1 MTLKR
6 WYSLTCPICGFRF
19 SLQKFRPALKPILYP
34 VQVVTGGG
42 RARGFRVEKYLPW
55 STLPALKHVNAWNS
69 LLCLY
74 GRLAD
79 AYDHFYQVLG
89 FLSPEMR
96 RIPQEFQKPYAGAYR
111 TSLLSEYVQAFASK
125 DLLHDVV
132 EPYSKAGYPD
142 AYAHLLA
149 NPDLGGICNG

>member
-1 MTLKR
+1 MKR

-19 SLQKFRPALKPILYP
+19 PLQKFRPAMKPILYP

-55 STLPALKHVNAWNS
+55 TTLPALKQTNAWNS
-69 LLCLY
+69 LLYLY

-89 FLSPEMR
+89 FLSPEMC
-96 RIPQEFQKPYAGAYR
+96 RILQEFQKPYSDAYR
-111 TSLLSEYVQAFASK
+111 TNPSPEYSQAFASK
-125 DLLHDVV
+125 DSPHDIV
-132 EPYSKAGYPD
+132 EPYGDADYPE
-142 AYAHLLA
+142 AYAHLLI
-149 NPDLGGICNG
+149 NPASGGICDE